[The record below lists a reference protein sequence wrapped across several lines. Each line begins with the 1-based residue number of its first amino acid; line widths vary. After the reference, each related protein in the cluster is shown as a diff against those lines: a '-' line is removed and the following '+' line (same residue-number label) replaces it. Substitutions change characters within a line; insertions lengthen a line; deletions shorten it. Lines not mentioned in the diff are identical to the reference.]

1 MPEEDV
7 KPQKA
12 ISYRISTLVTLGRRD
27 IRGVVCLK
35 NSHKLYSH
43 RWLGRPFFFFFLF
56 FLTKD
61 YTARS
66 TFPKGFSAE
75 FQCQGILISAI
86 DRHTH
91 YSLIKQCFKHST
103 THTSPHEDARTAHT
117 PHNEFWRLTNKRIQ
131 NISLVFYVDY
141 PLKWFILIYWVNKI
155 CY

>member
-1 MPEEDV
+1 MSEEF
-7 KPQKA
+7 PQIVLSQMAGEA
-12 ISYRISTLVTLGRRD
+12 IV
-27 IRGVVCLK
+27 
-35 NSHKLYSH
+35 
-43 RWLGRPFFFFFLF
+43 FFFF

-117 PHNEFWRLTNKRIQ
+117 PHNEF
-131 NISLVFYVDY
+131 
-141 PLKWFILIYWVNKI
+141 
-155 CY
+155 